1 MARDLAKQNYTN
13 QNNKKGLAARNAA
26 VLILGNIVDDHKTI
40 DQTCDPV
47 NGINQFTALDPR
59 DQALA
64 KAIAITT
71 LRHYRRIGVILSKIY
86 NRKPPQRARILI
98 HAIETAAAQILFMD
112 VPASAA
118 VNLAISI
125 IRNNKPT
132 ERFAGFANAVLR
144 SLERDI
150 DNLLEKSENAHPFPA
165 WMFKKLCSDHGKE
178 KVKLS
183 GLALGN
189 KSNLD
194 LTPKS
199 NNADLTQTIEAIL
212 IPTNSFRLKT
222 DKPINELEGFEDGN
236 WWVQDIAASLPAK
249 LIGDIKGKKVADL
262 CAAPGGKTMQLASYG
277 ADVTAIDQSEKRL
290 ARLEQNLERTNLEAK
305 IIAADILELE
315 IGKDINAEFDA
326 VLLDAPCSAT
336 GTVRRHPDILWNKTP
351 DTVASLVK
359 LQNELINKA
368 AQMLKPGGVLIY
380 ANCSLLKDE
389 GENLIA
395 KLKIDGLS
403 LDPIKASELEGLEHC
418 INGQGTVRTL
428 PHHLVINTDENE
440 ALNGMDGFF
449 IARFVKDA

>member
-1 MARDLAKQNYTN
+1 MARDLAKENYSN
-13 QNNKKGLAARNAA
+13 QNSKKGLAARNAA

-40 DQTCDPV
+40 DQCCDPV
-47 NGINQFTALDPR
+47 NGLNQFTTLEPR

-144 SLERDI
+144 SLEREKDT
-150 DNLLEKSENAHPFPA
+150 LLEKSENAHPFPA

-183 GLALGN
+183 GQALAN

-194 LTPKS
+194 LTPKFRD
-199 NNADLTQTIEAIL
+199 ADLSKTIEAIC

-222 DKPINELEGFEDGN
+222 DKPIHELEGYDEGN

-249 LIGDIKGKKVADL
+249 LLGDIKGKKVADL
-262 CAAPGGKTMQLASYG
+262 CAAPGGKTMQLASFG

-290 ARLEQNLERTNLEAK
+290 VRLEQNLERTNLEAK

-315 IGKDINAEFDA
+315 IENEFDA
-326 VLLDAPCSAT
+326 ILLDAPCSAT

-351 DTVASLVK
+351 DSVASLVK
-359 LQNELINKA
+359 LQNELIIKA

-389 GENLIA
+389 GENLVA
-395 KLKIDGLS
+395 KLNTDGLS
-403 LDPIKASELEGLEHC
+403 LNPIQTTELKGLEHC
-418 INGQGTVRTL
+418 VNGQGTVRTL
-428 PHHLVINTDENE
+428 PHHLVINSAENKDE

-449 IARFVKDA
+449 IARFVKDN